1 VEDTAPNPVGE
12 GTSREAA
19 MTTRTTR
26 RGIFSRRMGVIA
38 AAMGFV
44 SFALGY
50 LIHPM

>member
-1 VEDTAPNPVGE
+1 
-12 GTSREAA
+12 

-26 RGIFSRRMGVIA
+26 RGIFSRRIGLVA
-38 AAMGFV
+38 AAMGFA